1 MLPLNNQSP
10 ATVAPQLS
18 GTAQM
23 QRKVSPMAKAME
35 FITLFASRWY
45 WFVLCVALGLTGSY
59 LYLKTTAPIYTRTAS
74 IKIKNDAKEVQSQM
88 SFISSG
94 VDLTDEMYTLKSRDF
109 AATAV
114 KNLRLDVACYGV
126 GRFHEEIVYGSNLPV
141 KILPLQLNDQEAAD
155 FMFELKGDGTYV
167 MSDFTRNGEP
177 VSGTVKGKVGKVA
190 KTPIGNVD
198 VQKVDNNAQME
209 LLVRVDRQPLQIA
222 IAKVMSNLSVSAMG
236 DQSSIINITYM
247 DESPQRAEDVISA
260 LLAVY
265 DDSWMV
271 DCNRKTVAA
280 SEFIKERLSVIEKEL
295 GSVEEDISSYKS
307 ANLIP
312 SGAND
317 VSSMYIE
324 QVSSAT
330 QQATELNS
338 QLYMAR
344 YVRNYLTNSA
354 NKYTLIPANQ
364 TFDNA
369 NLGSQISEYNLS
381 LIHI

>member
-18 GTAQM
+18 GTAQI

-35 FITLFASRWY
+35 FINLFASRWY
-45 WFVLCVALGLTGSY
+45 WFVLCIALGLTGSY
-59 LYLKTTAPIYTRTAS
+59 LYLKTTPPIYTRTAS

-88 SFISSG
+88 SFISGG
-94 VDLTDEMYTLKSRDF
+94 VDLTDEVYTLKSRDF
-109 AATAV
+109 ASAAV
-114 KNLRLDVACYGV
+114 KNLRLDVTCYGQ

-141 KILPLQLNDQEAAD
+141 KILPLQLNDQDAAD
-155 FMFELKGDGTYV
+155 FMFELRPDGSYV
-167 MSDFTRNGEP
+167 MSEFTRNGAP
-177 VSGTVKGKVGKVA
+177 LSGSLQGKVGKVV
-190 KTPIGNVD
+190 KTPLGNIE
-198 VQKVDNNAQME
+198 VQKVDNNAPME
-209 LLVRVDRQPLQIA
+209 LTVRVDRKPIQIA
-222 IAKVMSNLSVSAMG
+222 VANVMSNLSVDVMG
-236 DQSSIINITYM
+236 GQSSIINITYT

-295 GSVEEDISSYKS
+295 GNVEEDISSYKS

-317 VSSMYIE
+317 V
-324 QVSSAT
+324 
-330 QQATELNS
+330 
-338 QLYMAR
+338 
-344 YVRNYLTNSA
+344 
-354 NKYTLIPANQ
+354 
-364 TFDNA
+364 
-369 NLGSQISEYNLS
+369 
-381 LIHI
+381 